1 MSFDIFTPNGAL
13 NDTNTPQ
20 EDTNKLSASI
30 KVVGVGSGG
39 VNAVNSMI
47 DAKVSNVEFY
57 AINTD
62 NAMLMKSKCDNK
74 IQIGKDGFG
83 VGGDP
88 KKGKQCANESIDDL
102 KDMLSGADMV
112 FITTGMGGGTGT
124 GAAPVIAELAKEQ
137 GILTVGVVTRPFTA
151 EGQVRIDNAD
161 KGIKEIKQ
169 FTDAL
174 IVIPNDNAYQYIDE
188 KTPLDTAFGIIDQV
202 LRRAIESITDTITK
216 TGKHINIDFA
226 DVKKVLTDSEYVVI
240 GLSDG
245 KDCKEALEKA
255 LDNVLVE
262 GPNIKDAEN
271 VLINISCSI
280 NNPLTLADRKLLDDI
295 IRKDFSNCKFS
306 KVGDIVSNSLDTRVK
321 VSIIASSTKK
331 ATIQTDLF
339 EDTVTAKPKETIKSS
354 NKFEDLEKSVK
365 PKFEPIK
372 NITED
377 FNDDVFSKPAYEFWE
392 LKWIKKD

>member
-1 MSFDIFTPNGAL
+1 MSFDIFTPNGNI
-13 NDTNTPQ
+13 NDTATQ
-20 EDTNKLSASI
+20 EPNISKLPASI

-102 KDMLSGADMV
+102 KDMLTGADMV

-245 KDCKEALEKA
+245 ANCKEALEKA
-255 LDNVLVE
+255 LENTLVE
-262 GPNIKDAEN
+262 GPNIKEAEN
-271 VLINISCSI
+271 VLINISCSV
-280 NNPLTLADRKLLDDI
+280 NNPLTLADRKFLDDI
-295 IRKDFSNCKFS
+295 IRKDFNNCKFS
-306 KVGDIVSNSLDTRVK
+306 KVGDIVSDSLDTRIK

-331 ATIQTDLF
+331 ATIQTELF
-339 EDTVTAKPKETIKSS
+339 EDTVTEAPKETPKRAK
-354 NKFEDLEKSVK
+354 KFEDIEKSVK
-365 PKFEPIK
+365 LKLEPIK
-372 NITED
+372 NITENFD
-377 FNDDVFSKPAYEFWE
+377 EDIFSKPAYEFWKI
-392 LKWIKKD
+392 KWIKKD